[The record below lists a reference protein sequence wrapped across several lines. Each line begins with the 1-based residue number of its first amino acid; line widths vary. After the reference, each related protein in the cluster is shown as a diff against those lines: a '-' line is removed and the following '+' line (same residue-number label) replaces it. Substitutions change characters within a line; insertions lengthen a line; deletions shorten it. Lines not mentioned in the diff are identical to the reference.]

1 MRFTQFTPTEKATR
15 WGFIST
21 IAVAWLSFFL
31 VLGLGLLTVLRH
43 DQKPVDVYRDIN
55 RVAKAQFFA
64 QNFFLVWAAGTGD
77 ASDDKSGG
85 DSQKAKA
92 GSDTQKLATMMAGTG
107 APTLNS
113 NPFTVLYINTTDVQ
127 VTPAGGQTEWEWNV
141 GATIARSGSTVR
153 TYYLVTLIESGGGFK
168 ALQLPRPI
176 NPKDRNFTVAPHY
189 TVGADTK
196 SPLGTQVAG
205 FMSAYYATDPTSD
218 ASKQPR
224 SLGTFVTSNFTDAAI
239 AASPYTSVTV
249 ESISLAKSDVEVARA
264 QPGDT
269 VHALVT
275 ARAAAS
281 DSTFNTINAALKL
294 TLSNN
299 KMWLIDGFD
308 GPIDFGAV
316 SYK

>member
-1 MRFTQFTPTEKATR
+1 MQFTPTEKATR

-21 IAVAWLSFFL
+21 VGVAWLSFIL
-31 VLGLGLLTVLRH
+31 VLGLALLAVLRH

-64 QNFFLVWAAGTGD
+64 QNFFLVWAAGTSGADD
-77 ASDDKSGG
+77 ANSSGG
-85 DSQKAKA
+85 DTQKLSGDA
-92 GSDTQKLATMMAGTG
+92 QKLATMMAGPG

-127 VTPAGGQTEWEWNV
+127 VTPENDKTEWEWTV

-153 TYYLVTLIESGGGFK
+153 TYYLVTLIEAGGSFK

-189 TVGADTK
+189 TVGADPK

-205 FMSAYYATDPTSD
+205 FMSAYYATDPTSE
-218 ASKQPR
+218 ATKQPR
-224 SLGTFVTSNFTDAAI
+224 SLGTFVTSNFTDTAI
-239 AASPYTSVTV
+239 AASPYTTITV
-249 ESISLAKSDVEVARA
+249 KSIMLAKGDVEIARA

-275 ARAAAS
+275 AKASAS
-281 DSTFNTINAALKL
+281 DSTFNTINAALNL

-299 KMWLIDGFD
+299 KMWLIDGFES
-308 GPIDFGAV
+308 PIKFGAV